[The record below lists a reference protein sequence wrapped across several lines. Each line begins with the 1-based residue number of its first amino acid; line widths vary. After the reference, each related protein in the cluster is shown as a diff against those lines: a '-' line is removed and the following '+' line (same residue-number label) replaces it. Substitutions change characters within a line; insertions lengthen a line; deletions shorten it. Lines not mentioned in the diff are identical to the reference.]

1 MENIKLAAIV
11 VLVGVLLSI
20 GMYISYAPA
29 AWVAPYETGG
39 EWQHDRVS
47 KEPLVP
53 GRTYD
58 IGSGRSVVSDVEF
71 EHDYEVEAFLTTS
84 CLTKGSPYAYKF
96 LEDGRRIGTICPD
109 SRTISEDRLDYRIG
123 GQAKHYKIRDDIWAS
138 GELINIEDAESQYIS
153 AGITKQFDL
162 EPEYYD
168 LDRPSSEGGHTLG
181 PGGDFEEGTEVE
193 VQARPHDGWK
203 FSHWSGDI
211 SSDSRTVTVTMDSDK
226 SIKANFVEK
235 EPETYTL
242 NTDTVGSGSI
252 GPSFHPE
259 FEKGEEITL
268 NAYPDYGWEFNYWGG
283 DVYGSLS
290 SSITVTMDSDK
301 EVIAHFSQVED
312 DGTEDDGTED
322 DGTETTTY
330 YDFMP
335 HSDGE
340 GTIQNLEST
349 KELEEGETITIE
361 ANPDEEWEFVRWKGD
376 ISGTSKQ
383 KTITADE
390 DKTIIAY
397 FKETQDEEEEAEGT
411 ISIQEII
418 YDGENGELYTK
429 IKVSEVKGTPR
440 LEYSIDDNLKDTET
454 IEQDTTV
461 NKSFKVS
468 SNTGEKLV
476 RFTLKDP
483 NTDTSLAYEQE
494 KIHTEY
500 LVCEEEW
507 KTLGEG
513 GKCVPISCDEGEY
526 LNKSTGQCEELE
538 EEETQIE
545 KEESQGIYRDMEGT
559 TPGAPTT
566 ATVMGMKPMTLSVLI
581 LVVSVALGI
590 WIATRNKKL
599 IKKRL
604 I

>member
-1 MENIKLAAIV
+1 MENNNLAAIV
-11 VLVGVLLSI
+11 VLAGVLLSI
-20 GMYISYAPA
+20 GIYISYAPA

-47 KEPLVP
+47 QEPLVP
-53 GRTYD
+53 GKTYD
-58 IGSGRSVVSDVEF
+58 IGSGRSSVSDVEF
-71 EHDYEVEAFLTTS
+71 EHDYEVEAFLTTG
-84 CLTKGSPYAYKF
+84 CLTKGSPFAYKF
-96 LEDGRRIGTICPD
+96 LEDGRKIGSICPD
-109 SRTISEDRLDYRIG
+109 SRTISEDRLGYRIV
-123 GQAKHYKIRDDIWAS
+123 GQAEHYKIRDDIWAS
-138 GELINIEDAESQYIS
+138 GEFITIEESDDDAYIS

-168 LDRPSSEGGHTLG
+168 LDRSSSEGGHTLG
-181 PGGDFEEGTEVE
+181 PAGDFEEGTEVE
-193 VQARPHDGWK
+193 VQAMPDDGWK

-252 GPSFHPE
+252 GPSFYPE

-268 NAYPDYGWEFNYWGG
+268 NAYPDDGWEFNYWGG
-283 DVYGSLS
+283 DVSGSLS

-301 EVIAHFSQVED
+301 EVIAHFSQV
-312 DGTEDDGTED
+312 ED

-361 ANPDEEWEFVRWKGD
+361 ANPDTGWEFVRWKGD

-411 ISIQEII
+411 ISIEEVI

-440 LEYSIDDNLKDTET
+440 LRYSIDDNLKDTET
-454 IEQDTTV
+454 IEQDTTM

-476 RFTLKDP
+476 KFTLKDP
-483 NTDTSLAYEQE
+483 DTDTSLAYDQE

-526 LNKSTGQCEELE
+526 LNKSIAQCEELE

-545 KEESQGIYRDMEGT
+545 KEESQGIDRDMEGT
-559 TPGAPTT
+559 SPGAPTT
-566 ATVMGMKPMTLSVLI
+566 ATVMGMKPVTLSVIILI
-581 LVVSVALGI
+581 SSVALGI
-590 WIATRNKKL
+590 WIATR
-599 IKKRL
+599 KKRL

>member
-20 GMYISYAPA
+20 GIYISYAPA

-123 GQAKHYKIRDDIWAS
+123 GQAEHYKIRDDIWAS
-138 GELINIEDAESQYIS
+138 GEFITIEDADGQYIS

-322 DGTETTTY
+322 DGTE
-330 YDFMP
+330 D
-335 HSDGE
+335 D
-340 GTIQNLEST
+340 
-349 KELEEGETITIE
+349 
-361 ANPDEEWEFVRWKGD
+361 
-376 ISGTSKQ
+376 
-383 KTITADE
+383 
-390 DKTIIAY
+390 

-538 EEETQIE
+538 EGETQIE